1 MKISIVI
8 PVYNSEKIIN
18 KLIEE
23 LEVALKNKKFEIMLV
38 NDCSEDNSWKV
49 IKKICNLNRNIKGIN
64 LKKNFGQHNAI
75 MAGLHNISGDII
87 ITMDD
92 DLQHPPDSILDLID
106 KIINGYDLCYT
117 KYLNRK
123 HSLYKIILS
132 NISNLVASL
141 FINKDFS
148 LYLSSFRC
156 MNSSTKDELIK
167 IQNPFLYIDSYLI
180 KISKKITS
188 INIHHQ
194 KRYLGKSN
202 YSIKKLFLLWLYL
215 VNQSNLKPLNFSSI
229 IIIFLK
235 ITMFPFLIYVKFK
248 SFSNKQFEIEEK
260 TFN

>member
-1 MKISIVI
+1 MKISVVI

-23 LEVALKNKKFEIMLV
+23 LEVSLKNKKFEIILV
-38 NDCSEDNSWKV
+38 NDFSEDNSWQV
-49 IKKICNLNRNIKGIN
+49 IKNICNLNKNIKGIN

-75 MAGLHNISGDII
+75 MAGLHHISGDII
-87 ITMDD
+87 ITIDD
-92 DLQHPPDSILDLID
+92 DLQHPPNSILDLID

-132 NISNLVASL
+132 NLSNLISSL
-141 FINKDFS
+141 LINKDFS

-156 MNSSTKDELIK
+156 MNSNTKDELIK
-167 IQNPFLYIDSYLI
+167 IQNPILYIDSYLI

-194 KRYLGKSN
+194 ERYLGESN
-202 YSIKKLFLLWLYL
+202 YSMIKLFFLWLHL
-215 VNQSNLKPLNFSSI
+215 VNQSNLKPLSFSNI
-229 IIIFLK
+229 ILLFLK
-235 ITMFPFLIYVKFK
+235 IIMFPILIYIKFK
-248 SFSNKQFEIEEK
+248 SFGSKQFEIEEK